1 MPRLATLNDR
11 PLVIDVSRLIW
22 RRWTGRL
29 PTGIDRVCL
38 AYLAQFAPRALA
50 MIQRGEGRFVLSPA
64 DSDRLFALLLS
75 NDAGGFRTRLVAV
88 LARAAL
94 RLRSIDLAGR
104 LYLNIGHTGL
114 NNPGLG
120 SWLQGEG
127 MRPIVLIHDLIPI
140 THPHYCRPGE
150 AERHARRMLAALDW
164 ADGIIAN
171 SAATLASLDHFAA
184 SHGRMVP
191 RAIVAPLGVDIP
203 PMGDGIPTQGDRWFL
218 TVGTIEA
225 RKNHA
230 LLLDVWDQ
238 LAERLGGRCPALVLV
253 GQRGWE
259 ADATIARLDDR
270 ANGARRVVKLGSCSD
285 AQLGYYLRGAR
296 ALLMP
301 SFIEGY
307 GLPVAE
313 ALAVGTPVIASD
325 LAVYREF
332 AGDIPLYL
340 PPTDTDRWLSAVEG
354 FLKDDAEYQ
363 RQRAALGGY
372 APPDWKNHFALVE
385 PWLDAM
391 ITQG

>member
-1 MPRLATLNDR
+1 MTTLRDR

-38 AYLAQFAPRALA
+38 AYLARFAPRALA
-50 MIQRGEGRFVLSPA
+50 MMQRGERRVVLSPA
-64 DSDRLFALLLS
+64 DSDRLFALLVA
-75 NDAGGFRTRLVAV
+75 DDPGAFRTRLVAV
-88 LARAAL
+88 LTRAAL
-94 RLRSIDLAGR
+94 RLRRIDLAGR

-114 NNPGLG
+114 DNPGLG
-120 SWLQGEG
+120 PWLRRRGL
-127 MRPIVLIHDLIPI
+127 RPIVLVHDLIPI

-150 AERHARRMLAALDW
+150 SERHARRMLAVLDW

-171 SAATLASLDHFAA
+171 SAATLASLDRFAA
-184 SHGRMVP
+184 SHD
-191 RAIVAPLGVDIP
+191 RAAAPALVAPLGVDVP
-203 PMGDGIPTQGDRWFL
+203 PIGQATAAPGKLWFV
-218 TVGTIEA
+218 TVGTVEA

-230 LLLDVWDQ
+230 LLLDIWDQ
-238 LAERLGGRCPALVLV
+238 LAARLGDDCPALVLV

-259 ADATIARLDDR
+259 ADATIARLDSKDK
-270 ANGARRVVKLGSCSD
+270 GARRVVELGSCTD
-285 AQLGYYLRGAR
+285 AELGFYLRGAR

-301 SFIEGY
+301 SFVEGY

-340 PPTDTDRWLSAVEG
+340 PAADKDQWLKAVEG
-354 FLKDDAEYQ
+354 FLEQDGQYQ
-363 RQRAALGGY
+363 RQRAALAGY
-372 APPDWKNHFALVE
+372 SPPDWQGHFALVE
-385 PWLDAM
+385 PWLRAM
-391 ITQG
+391 LPQS